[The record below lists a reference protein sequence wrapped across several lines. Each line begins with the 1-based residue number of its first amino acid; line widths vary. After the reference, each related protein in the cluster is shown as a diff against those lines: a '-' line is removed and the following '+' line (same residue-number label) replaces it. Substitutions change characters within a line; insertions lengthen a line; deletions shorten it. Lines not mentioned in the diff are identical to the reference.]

1 MTKVWRDF
9 ISCHPKPLF
18 NSPCLEVGC
27 WQNIYDTV
35 AGWNPAPVGMVN
47 FPLFTGVLY
56 IPGGAGFLPSTV
68 SPQFMIVLSKLETTT
83 IFCWFLSCNLWNA
96 WNVFRSMLIHLLDD
110 HGFLGSLGSSNAAWC
125 LWFSWQFFVRSMEHS
140 EFWGC
145 FNQKN
150 DIILYVRML
159 RLIKYIEPILSDG

>member
-35 AGWNPAPVGMVN
+35 ASWNPAPVGMVN
-47 FPLFTGVLY
+47 FPLFTGFYRSQVVQDFFHQQY
-56 IPGGAGFLPSTV
+56 H
-68 SPQFMIVLSKLETTT
+68 PQFMIVLSKLETTT
-83 IFCWFLSCNLWNA
+83 IFCRFLSSNLWNA

-110 HGFLGSLGSSNAAWC
+110 HGFLGSLGSSRLCMMSLIQLTILCSFNGA
-125 LWFSWQFFVRSMEHS
+125 LWVLRVFQPKKIWYHTI
-140 EFWGC
+140 C
-145 FNQKN
+145 T
-150 DIILYVRML
+150 YV
-159 RLIKYIEPILSDG
+159 